1 MSLKIA
7 TEKEFSDGLKEK
19 IKEHC
24 RESLDLL
31 QNQAE
36 TDPHE
41 VVHEVRKAFKKI
53 RGCLRL
59 IRDQTDFYKEENA
72 FFRDE
77 GRRISDIRDATSVIE
92 IFDDVYDRYSDQL
105 YQKTFHKYREHLFS
119 KREEMAKDVLKDRGV
134 LKTIE
139 KQLTDKCEDIDQ
151 WKIDIQTF
159 EEISPSVERVY
170 QRGRKGY
177 QKAVET
183 ESTADFHEWRK
194 RVKYLRYQ
202 LDLLNR
208 IWPDFMEAWEDE
220 LHDLSDL
227 LGDDHDLYM
236 LGTLVEQEKDRF
248 ADRESFELVK
258 SLISFRRSKLQA
270 EALSLGKRLY
280 FLDKETFVSLLGTA
294 WEEFRSE

>member
-119 KREEMAKDVLKDRGV
+119 KREEMAKDILKDRGV

-177 QKAVET
+177 QKTVET